1 MSAVT
6 KYMQYSI
13 VDRCYH
19 ANTVF
24 NNHICYSISF
34 QHMSAIRS
42 FKTAPRLGSD
52 VGFKFIV
59 YGDHGVSPAAH
70 TTAKYVLNDTLHNGY
85 EFIFHNG
92 DISYARG
99 MVCISIIIHSSRVMC
114 ISYIQYV

>member
-1 MSAVT
+1 
-6 KYMQYSI
+6 
-13 VDRCYH
+13 
-19 ANTVF
+19 
-24 NNHICYSISF
+24 
-34 QHMSAIRS
+34 MSAIRS
-42 FKTAPRLGSD
+42 FKTAPRIGSD

-99 MVCISIIIHSSRVMC
+99 MVCISIIIHSSCVMC
-114 ISYIQYV
+114 ISLYMYISFCCKINDQGRRSD